1 MLIDNHGRAINYLR
15 LAVTDRCNL
24 RCFYCMPEHGLDWL
38 ARAELM
44 TYEEMLRLVTLLSG
58 AGVTKVR
65 ITGGEP
71 FARKGIIDFMQAVA
85 DVPDLKELT
94 LTTNGV
100 LARGYVATLRDM
112 GVRTVNLSLDTLD
125 RGRFHAITRRDE
137 LPEVLAT
144 MYALLDA
151 GIAVKLNA
159 VVMSGKNTDDILP
172 LAELTKHLP
181 IAVRYIEEMP
191 FNGTG
196 TAHTGLEWDQMRIL
210 ETLRGAYGEMERAED
225 GRYSTSVNYKIAN
238 HAGTIGIIA
247 AYTRSFC
254 GTCNRLRITPTGML
268 KTCLYDGGVL
278 QVKDLMRAGATDDE
292 LLAAIT
298 AAIGKRAANGH
309 EAEQQAVHASMA
321 TIGG

>member
-1 MLIDNHGRAINYLR
+1 
-15 LAVTDRCNL
+15 
-24 RCFYCMPEHGLDWL
+24 MPEHGLDWL
-38 ARAELM
+38 AKAELM
-44 TYEEMLRLVTLLSG
+44 TYEEMLRLVMLLSG

-100 LARGYVATLRDM
+100 LAGGYVATLRDM

-137 LPEVLAT
+137 LQEVLAT

-196 TAHTGLEWDQMRIL
+196 AAHAGLEWDQVRIL

-238 HAGTIGIIA
+238 HVGTVGIIA

-309 EAEQQAVHASMA
+309 EAEQQAVHESMA